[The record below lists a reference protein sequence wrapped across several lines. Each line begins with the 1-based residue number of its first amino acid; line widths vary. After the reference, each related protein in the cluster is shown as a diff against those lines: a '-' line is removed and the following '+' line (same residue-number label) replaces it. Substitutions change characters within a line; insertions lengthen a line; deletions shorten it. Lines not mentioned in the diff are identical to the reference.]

1 MFEYFRDLVAQLQQV
16 PGGPSALL
24 TDYFAKAVKEN
35 LTDLAPVQEGLCAA
49 LGRDVSVTDAWALNG
64 GGTLCL
70 AVLPESGAQLVLLHE
85 DQRSATPILDLPD
98 ALIKAARIEP
108 ENPDSDY
115 QVSPLVLAL
124 LAIVMGGI
132 DDRKRLVQVVPEVDY
147 CAKGLLLIASC
158 RLCG

>member
-24 TDYFAKAVKEN
+24 ADYFAKAVKES
-35 LTDLAPVQEGLCAA
+35 LTVLAPVQTALCHA
-49 LGRDVSVTDAWALNG
+49 LGHEAGVADAWLLNQ

-70 AVLPESGAQLVLLHE
+70 ATVPAGGAQLILLHGGP
-85 DQRSATPILDLPD
+85 QAVTPIAGLPD
-98 ALIKAARIEP
+98 ELLKAARREP
-108 ENPDSDY
+108 DNSASAY
-115 QVSPLVLAL
+115 AVSPLVLSL

-132 DDRKRLVQVVPEVDY
+132 DGHKRLAQVVPEVNY